1 MRTMQPPLARAAA
14 LGAALLLSC
23 AAMAQ
28 DYPLRSRDELGP
40 RARVQYDRC
49 VDAATNKPT
58 PTGIQVALRV
68 CDENYLMARVV
79 PGERTPRMSAEARA
93 ARLADEYNGEAR
105 ERRDERILNTS
116 ATHAG
121 RHVTVKFLVSP
132 AGVRPDFEA
141 VVERELMGTLCRD
154 PHVAPDLQAGVRL
167 SYIYDD
173 TSMRRLA
180 HVTVSQSKC
189 GEWPWNRM

>member
-1 MRTMQPPLARAAA
+1 MSTMHPLARGAA

-40 RARVQYDRC
+40 RARAQYDRC
-49 VDAATNKPT
+49 VDNATNKPT
-58 PTGIQVALRV
+58 PTGIQIALRV
-68 CDENYLMARVV
+68 CDENFLMARV
-79 PGERTPRMSAEARA
+79 PGERTPRLSAEARA
-93 ARLADEYNGEAR
+93 KRLAEEYNSDAR
-105 ERRDERILNTS
+105 ERRDGRILSTS

-154 PHVAPDLQAGVRL
+154 PHVVPDLQAGVRL

-173 TSMRRLA
+173 TAMRRLA
-180 HVTVSQSKC
+180 NVTVSQSRC

>member
-1 MRTMQPPLARAAA
+1 MRTMHPLARGAA
-14 LGAALLLSC
+14 LGAALLFSC

-28 DYPLRSRDELGP
+28 DYPLRSREDLGP
-40 RARVQYDRC
+40 RARAQYDRC
-49 VDAATNKPT
+49 VETATNKPT
-58 PTGIQVALRV
+58 PTGIHIALRV
-68 CDENYLMARVV
+68 CDENFLMAKV
-79 PGERTPRMSAEARA
+79 PSEKGARLSAEARA
-93 ARLADEYNGEAR
+93 RRLADEYNSDAR
-105 ERRDERILNTS
+105 ERRDERILSTS
-116 ATHAG
+116 ATQAG

-141 VVERELMGTLCRD
+141 VVERELLGTLCHD

-180 HVTVSQSKC
+180 SVTVSQAKC

>member
-1 MRTMQPPLARAAA
+1 MTFEPLLRGLA
-14 LGAALLLSC
+14 LGAVLLSST
-23 AAMAQ
+23 AALAQ

-40 RARVQYDRC
+40 RARAQYDRC
-49 VDAATNKPT
+49 VDSATNKPT
-58 PTGIQVALRV
+58 PTGIQIALRV
-68 CDENYLMARVV
+68 CDENFLIARV

-93 ARLADEYNGEAR
+93 RRLAEEYNSDAR
-105 ERRDERILNTS
+105 ERRDERILSTS

-141 VVERELMGTLCRD
+141 VVERELLGTLCRD
-154 PHVAPDLQAGVRL
+154 AHVAPDLQAGVRL

-180 HVTVSQSKC
+180 NVTVSQSKC

>member
-1 MRTMQPPLARAAA
+1 MMAAMSMKPMA
-14 LGAALLLSC
+14 CGAALC
-23 AAMAQ
+23 AALFSSAAMSQ
-28 DYPLRSRDELGP
+28 DYPMRSREDLGP
-40 RARVQYDRC
+40 KARAQYDRC
-49 VDAATNKPT
+49 VDNATTKPT
-58 PTGIQVALRV
+58 PTGIHIALRV
-68 CDENYLMARVV
+68 CDENFLMAKAPPER
-79 PGERTPRMSAEARA
+79 GERISAEARA
-93 ARLADEYNGEAR
+93 RRLAQEYNAESA
-105 ERRDERILNTS
+105 ERRDGRILSTS

-141 VVERELMGTLCRD
+141 VVERELLGNLCRD

-180 HVTVSQSKC
+180 NVAVSQAKC
-189 GEWPWNRM
+189 AEWPWNRM

>member
-1 MRTMQPPLARAAA
+1 MTTMQPLARGAAF
-14 LGAALLLSC
+14 GAALLLFSC

-28 DYPLRSRDELGP
+28 DYPVRSRDDLGP
-40 RARVQYDRC
+40 IARAQYDRC
-49 VDAATNKPT
+49 VDNATTKPT
-58 PTGIQVALRV
+58 PTGIQIALRV
-68 CDENYLMARVV
+68 CDENYLMSRL
-79 PGERTPRMSAEARA
+79 PGAKGPRQSAEARA
-93 ARLADEYNGEAR
+93 KRLAEEYNSDAR
-105 ERRDERILNTS
+105 DRRDERILTTS

-132 AGVRPDFEA
+132 VGVRPDFEA

-180 HVTVSQSKC
+180 NVSVSQAKC

>member
-1 MRTMQPPLARAAA
+1 MMAMSIKKMAYGAAFCTALLSTAAA
-14 LGAALLLSC
+14 V
-23 AAMAQ
+23 AQ
-28 DYPLRSRDELGP
+28 DYPMRSRDDLGP
-40 RARVQYDRC
+40 KARAQYDRC
-49 VDAATNKPT
+49 VDTATTKPT
-58 PTGIQVALRV
+58 PTGIHIALRV
-68 CDENYLMARVV
+68 CDENFLMGQAAPDRGARISV
-79 PGERTPRMSAEARA
+79 EARARRLAEEYNAEAR
-93 ARLADEYNGEAR
+93 D
-105 ERRDERILNTS
+105 RRDGRILSTS

-132 AGVRPDFEA
+132 DGVRPDFEA
-141 VVERELMGTLCRD
+141 VVERELLGNLCRD

-180 HVTVSQSKC
+180 NVSVSQAKC

>member
-1 MRTMQPPLARAAA
+1 MMTMQQMAF
-14 LGAALLLSC
+14 GAALCTALFSS

-28 DYPLRSRDELGP
+28 DYPMRSREDLGP
-40 RARVQYDRC
+40 KARAQYDRC
-49 VDAATNKPT
+49 VETATNKPT
-58 PTGIQVALRV
+58 PTGIHIALRV
-68 CDENYLMARVV
+68 CDENFLMGKAVDKGPRV
-79 PGERTPRMSAEARA
+79 SAEARA
-93 ARLADEYNGEAR
+93 RRLAEEYNAESGD
-105 ERRDERILNTS
+105 RRDGRILSTS
-116 ATHAG
+116 ATNAG

-141 VVERELMGTLCRD
+141 VVERELLGNLCRD

-180 HVTVSQSKC
+180 NVSVSQAKC

>member
-1 MRTMQPPLARAAA
+1 MKTMPPLARGAA
-14 LGAALLLSC
+14 LGAMLLCAS

-28 DYPLRSRDELGP
+28 DYPQRSREDLGP
-40 RARVQYDRC
+40 RARAQYDRC
-49 VDAATNKPT
+49 VENATEKPT
-58 PTGIQVALRV
+58 PTGIHIALRV
-68 CDENYLMARVV
+68 CDENYLMGKAPTEKGARL
-79 PGERTPRMSAEARA
+79 TAEARA
-93 ARLADEYNGEAR
+93 KRLAEEYNSDAR
-105 ERRDERILNTS
+105 ERRDERILTTS

-141 VVERELMGTLCRD
+141 VVERELLGTLCRD

-173 TSMRRLA
+173 TAMRRLA
-180 HVTVSQSKC
+180 NVTVSQAKC

>member
-1 MRTMQPPLARAAA
+1 MTLKKIARGAA
-14 LGAALLLSC
+14 LGAVLVSC
-23 AAMAQ
+23 AAASMAQ
-28 DYPLRSRDELGP
+28 DYPLRSREDLGP
-40 RARVQYDRC
+40 KARAQYDRC
-49 VDAATNKPT
+49 VDNATNKPT
-58 PTGIQVALRV
+58 PTGIQIALRV
-68 CDENYLMARVV
+68 CDENFLMGKA
-79 PGERTPRMSAEARA
+79 PQEREPRLSPEARA
-93 ARLADEYNGEAR
+93 KRLAEEYNAESSA
-105 ERRDERILNTS
+105 RRDGRILFTS

-132 AGVRPDFEA
+132 EGVRPDFEA
-141 VVERELMGTLCRD
+141 VVERELMGNLCRD

-180 HVTVSQSKC
+180 NVEVSRSKC

>member
-1 MRTMQPPLARAAA
+1 MKYLARGAVLCAAVCA
-14 LGAALLLSC
+14 TS

-28 DYPLRSRDELGP
+28 DYPLRSREDLGP
-40 RARVQYDRC
+40 RARAQYDRC
-49 VDAATNKPT
+49 VETATNKPT
-58 PTGIQVALRV
+58 PTGIHIALRV
-68 CDENYLMARVV
+68 CDENFLMGRAPSEKGARI
-79 PGERTPRMSAEARA
+79 SAEARA
-93 ARLADEYNGEAR
+93 KRLAEEYNADAR
-105 ERRDERILNTS
+105 DRRDGRILSTS

-141 VVERELMGTLCRD
+141 VVERELLGTLCRD
-154 PHVAPDLQAGVRL
+154 PHVVPDLQAGVRL
-167 SYIYDD
+167 NYIYDD

-180 HVTVSQSKC
+180 NVAVSESKC

>member
-1 MRTMQPPLARAAA
+1 MGTIMHPLAR
-14 LGAALLLSC
+14 GAALCAALLFTST
-23 AAMAQ
+23 AMAQ

-40 RARVQYDRC
+40 RARAQYDRC
-49 VDAATNKPT
+49 VDNATNKPT
-58 PTGIQVALRV
+58 PTGIQIALRV
-68 CDENYLMARVV
+68 CDENFLMARV
-79 PGERTPRMSAEARA
+79 PGERTPRLSAEARA
-93 ARLADEYNGEAR
+93 KRLAEEYNSDAR
-105 ERRDERILNTS
+105 ERRDGRILSTS

-154 PHVAPDLQAGVRL
+154 PHVVPDLQVGVRL

-173 TSMRRLA
+173 TAMRRLA
-180 HVTVSQSKC
+180 NVTVSQSRC